1 MRRLTAAILLGGLLT
16 AAALGAPAQA
26 DDPAAALKRAL
37 DRTAQATSAKIALR
51 QTATSGGRS
60 HETTAGGALA
70 GADSDLVVSGERG
83 RTRRVA
89 VGTTVHERELDQPGA
104 TWRRSER
111 AAPERP
117 TPFGALRLRDGTSAG
132 DPKLYRSIAESTAP
146 ASSAAAPPGTAKSIT
161 AELDMAAL
169 ATAMQLAPADRL
181 RLERMAGMLTLHLA
195 PDGSLLRNRLVLTI
209 PGAAGA
215 AGPTT
220 LETEIDLSELDA
232 PIAIT
237 PP

>member
-1 MRRLTAAILLGGLLT
+1 MRRATAALLLGGLL
-16 AAALGAPAQA
+16 AAALGAPALA
-26 DDPAAALKRAL
+26 DDPAAALTRAL
-37 DRTAQATSAKIALR
+37 ERTASATSAKIALR
-51 QTATSGGRS
+51 QTASSGGRS

-89 VGTTVHERELDQPGA
+89 VGTTVHERELDRPGA
-104 TWRRSER
+104 AWRRSER

-132 DPKLYRSIAESTAP
+132 DPKLYRSIAESSAP
-146 ASSAAAPPGTAKSIT
+146 ASGAPPGTARSIT

-181 RLERMAGMLTLHLA
+181 RLLRMAGTLTLHLGA
-195 PDGSLLRNRLVLTI
+195 DGGVLRNRLVLTI
-209 PGAAGA
+209 PGI
-215 AGPTT
+215 AGPST
-220 LETEIDLSELDA
+220 LDTEVDLSELDVPRSITA
-232 PIAIT
+232 P
-237 PP
+237 